1 MRARA
6 LAILPVVLL
15 LLRCTPRT
23 PGVEVLSSKDAD
35 PAVLGEQTVFP
46 DLGVSFRP
54 PRNWRVEAE
63 TGMKAAAVGSFTL
76 EPERVFYRDDGMGF
90 CLVSRLVPADG
101 LADAD
106 PLKTYV
112 NDLVGTFKNGDNVSY
127 KNLRINRL
135 PLQPDRPV
143 HNIVRGLELL
153 IPGHLLRCLV
163 LLRLEHHKMLEK
175 VQHMTRLQPKQPFH
189 RHL

>member
-1 MRARA
+1 LMRARA

-112 NDLVGTFKNGDNVSY
+112 NDLIGTFKNGDNVSY

-135 PLQPDRPV
+135 PG
-143 HNIVRGLELL
+143 I
-153 IPGHLLRCLV
+153 LLRITEKDNLLYKFIVDAGDSLLQIDFAFPLSEFNDSVLV
-163 LLRLEHHKMLEK
+163 RMKAS
-175 VQHMTRLQPKQPFH
+175 VSTIRVA
-189 RHL
+189 R

>member
-15 LLRCTPRT
+15 LLRCAPRT

-106 PLKTYV
+106 PLKTYA
-112 NDLVGTFKNGDNVSY
+112 NDLIGTFKNGDNVSY

-135 PLQPDRPV
+135 PG
-143 HNIVRGLELL
+143 I
-153 IPGHLLRCLV
+153 LLRITEKGNLLYKFIVDAGDSLLQIDFAFPLSEFNDSVLV
-163 LLRLEHHKMLEK
+163 RMKAS
-175 VQHMTRLQPKQPFH
+175 VSTIRVA
-189 RHL
+189 R